1 MATDRKIESR
11 KAGARR
17 LTKPDVLRAMPN
29 ERPINKRNRAL
40 IAFLSLTGARAEAVA
55 SIRLHHV
62 DVAGRFV
69 DQPGAG
75 RAYP

>member
-1 MATDRKIESR
+1 MATDRTIESR
-11 KAGARR
+11 QAGARR
-17 LTKPDVLRAMPN
+17 LTNAVVLRAMPN
-29 ERPINKRNRAL
+29 ETPIDKRNRDL
-40 IAFLSLTGARAEAVA
+40 IAFLSLTSARAEAVA

>member
-1 MATDRKIESR
+1 MATDSTIESR
-11 KAGARR
+11 QAGASR
-17 LTKPDVLRAMPN
+17 LTKAVVSRAMPN
-29 ERPINKRNRAL
+29 EKPIDKRNRAL